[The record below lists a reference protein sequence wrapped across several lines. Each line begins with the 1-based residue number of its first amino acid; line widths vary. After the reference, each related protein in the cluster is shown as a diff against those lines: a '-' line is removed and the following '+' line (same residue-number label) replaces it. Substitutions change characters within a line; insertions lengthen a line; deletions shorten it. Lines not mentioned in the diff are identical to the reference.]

1 MYLSFLIC
9 YKTYILLYIIF
20 AIRFCNSKTEN
31 NPKKDKKQYY
41 IILNWLVHRYCTHN
55 MGKECKDRRLYFVIR
70 ITFFVFDDI

>member
-31 NPKKDKKQYY
+31 NPKKDKYKEKIKNN
-41 IILNWLVHRYCTHN
+41 II
-55 MGKECKDRRLYFVIR
+55 
-70 ITFFVFDDI
+70 